1 MMIVASAFLVTLF
14 PSGAAA
20 QDTLSTAFFIMLF
33 ISPSVSVGVFL
44 FTRARLTVDSSM
56 YVFNC

>member
-1 MMIVASAFLVTLF
+1 MMIVSGEFLVTLF

-33 ISPSVSVGVFL
+33 ISPSVMWEYFSLPALV
-44 FTRARLTVDSSM
+44 
-56 YVFNC
+56 